1 MRARLQRPRSLA
13 RALDSAA
20 LDSCSDRRRSD
31 RRHSNQRRSDRRLSV
46 LGHFSLA
53 HNANALNDTITEDSS
68 RTAERARTAQGCS
81 SPLRH
86 TRLGMRQEHSRAHSS
101 TGGSSGQSRCRQ
113 AAACSHQRPTG
124 RSCRKWRC
132 TRPRLVSNQSPALP
146 QWSRQPPGRRSCRWA
161 CPSRWRIRRRW
172 KGSTSAAARSGSLP
186 AVDD

>member
-1 MRARLQRPRSLA
+1 LRARLQRPRSLA

-53 HNANALNDTITEDSS
+53 RNANALNDTITEDSS

-132 TRPRLVSNQSPALP
+132 TCT
-146 QWSRQPPGRRSCRWA
+146 GRAKSA
-161 CPSRWRIRRRW
+161 EEYGAIRRRVGDGGVFCIGAVQLSRL
-172 KGSTSAAARSGSLP
+172 KAIVPSRPAASPGP
-186 AVDD
+186 AL